1 LAEGKR
7 EEASPKPTMFVRE
20 ATGLVKQASF
30 LDSISL
36 NISNM
41 SAGAA
46 LGTIGFTMIA
56 VDVSGVNLAYGALIA
71 FALSIP
77 EIVVYTMMSRRMPR
91 TGGDYVWVSR
101 ALGGF
106 WGSSLSFM
114 DYTLETSPSSPS

>member
-1 LAEGKR
+1 
-7 EEASPKPTMFVRE
+7 MFVRE

-56 VDVSGVNLAYGALIA
+56 IDVSGVNLAYGALIA

-114 DYTLETSPSSPS
+114 GYTLETSPSSPS

>member
-46 LGTIGFTMIA
+46 LGTIGFTMI
-56 VDVSGVNLAYGALIA
+56 
-71 FALSIP
+71 
-77 EIVVYTMMSRRMPR
+77 
-91 TGGDYVWVSR
+91 R
-101 ALGGF
+101 ARP
-106 WGSSLSFM
+106 GSATKRLRS
-114 DYTLETSPSSPS
+114 